1 MEMLQL
7 AGFVASCLVA
17 FNKRTDSKADQADI
31 FKDVASSISA
41 TYRVNLRPTFIK
53 AQAQQIAAP
62 SDAQE

>member
-7 AGFVASCLVA
+7 AGFVASCLIA
-17 FNKRTDSKADQADI
+17 YNQRTEGKVNQADI

-62 SDAQE
+62 SEAQE